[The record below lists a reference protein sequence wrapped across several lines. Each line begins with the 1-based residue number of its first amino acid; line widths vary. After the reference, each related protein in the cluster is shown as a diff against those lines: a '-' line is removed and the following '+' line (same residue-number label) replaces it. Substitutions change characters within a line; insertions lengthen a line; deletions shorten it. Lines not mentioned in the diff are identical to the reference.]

1 MFDLTPFDRNERKLM
16 NLFDRFDRDFF
27 GNFDQSLA
35 AFRTDI
41 VDKGDH
47 YELEADLPG
56 FAKEDIHIDVDGD
69 CLTIHAEHN
78 EESETKEKKNFV
90 RRERHYGSYARSF
103 QISDVECSAIK
114 ASYKNGVLKLQMPK
128 RKDEKRNGHS
138 IDID

>member
-47 YELEADLPG
+47 YELEADLPWQRQDPG
-56 FAKEDIHIDVDGD
+56 RGRRR
-69 CLTIHAEHN
+69 
-78 EESETKEKKNFV
+78 V
-90 RRERHYGSYARSF
+90 RCR
-103 QISDVECSAIK
+103 V
-114 ASYKNGVLKLQMPK
+114 
-128 RKDEKRNGHS
+128 
-138 IDID
+138 

>member
-1 MFDLTPFDRNERKLM
+1 M
-16 NLFDRFDRDFF
+16 
-27 GNFDQSLA
+27 
-35 AFRTDI
+35 
-41 VDKGDH
+41 
-47 YELEADLPG
+47 
-56 FAKEDIHIDVDGD
+56 DGD

-78 EESETKEKKNFV
+78 EETETKEKKNFV

-128 RKDEKRNGHS
+128 RRDEKRNGHS